1 MRVQGRSCWQSM
13 PGAKRR
19 NRLAQPVRA
28 GLGCLFAQ
36 KPAKRATHKQM
47 PKHRPQPAAILT
59 ISDGVSKKRRQDLSG
74 PALKEVL
81 KANGYAVITIKVVPD
96 EKSKISAAL
105 KQLAKKARLVVSTGG
120 TGISKRDVTP
130 EATRAVIQKEVPG
143 VVEWIRASGAL
154 QNPRAALSRAVC
166 GIRDKSVILNLPG
179 NPRGAAE
186 SLLAVIHLL
195 PH

>member
-1 MRVQGRSCWQSM
+1 
-13 PGAKRR
+13 
-19 NRLAQPVRA
+19 
-28 GLGCLFAQ
+28 
-36 KPAKRATHKQM
+36 M
-47 PKHRPQPAAILT
+47 PKHRPHPAAILT
-59 ISDGVSKKRRQDLSG
+59 ISDSVSKKKRQDLSG

-81 KANGYAVITIKVVPD
+81 KANGYAVVTIKVVPD

-105 KQLAKKARLVVSTGG
+105 KQLTKKARLVVSTGG

-130 EATRAVIQKEVPG
+130 EATRAIIQKEVPG
-143 VVEWIRASGAL
+143 VVEWIRANGAL

-186 SLLAVIHLL
+186 SLLAVIHLI
-195 PH
+195 PHMLDLVAGKTEHK